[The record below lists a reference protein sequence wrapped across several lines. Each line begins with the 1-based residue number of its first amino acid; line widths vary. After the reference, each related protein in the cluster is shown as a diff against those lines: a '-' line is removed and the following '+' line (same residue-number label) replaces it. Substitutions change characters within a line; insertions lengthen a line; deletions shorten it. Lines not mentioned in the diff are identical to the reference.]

1 MSYLTILIEKG
12 IEVGRMIIKLAVI
25 VDLGRLVITPCLILI
40 ACDDW
45 VTGLKMRYLTATLP
59 PI

>member
-25 VDLGRLVITPCLILI
+25 IDLGSLVITPCLILI
-40 ACDDW
+40 ASDDW
-45 VTGLKMRYLTATLP
+45 VAG
-59 PI
+59 